1 MLKEFAQYLAG
12 VKENKIY
19 VINGDTYSDNNLFR
33 IAPHVDRPEQI
44 TVSSLDSIA
53 KLIKQEIDVI
63 DALPV
68 FVRVKDAQTVT
79 VFTTFDEYF
88 ERDNLYKAVCDVPEF
103 REGFRSYEKAIIELR
118 SKFIPGEGT
127 SYLLDLLSRVNK
139 ESGVSTSDNG
149 VTQTVEA
156 RSGVSLKQMVA
167 VKPRVLLQPFRTFL
181 EVRQP
186 ESEFLLRINDDGD
199 IGLFEADG
207 GAWRLSAKD
216 SIAGYLESALAEE
229 IAASKV
235 VVMK

>member
-12 VKENKIY
+12 VKENKTY
-19 VINGDTYSDNNLFR
+19 EINGDTYSDNNLFR

-63 DALPV
+63 AALPV

-118 SKFIPGEGT
+118 SKFIPNEGT
-127 SYLLDLLSRVNK
+127 AYLLDLLSRVNK
-139 ESGVSTSDNG
+139 ENGVTTSDNG

-167 VKPRVLLQPFRTFL
+167 VKPRVSLCPYRTFL
-181 EVRQP
+181 EVPQP
-186 ESEFLLRINDDGD
+186 ESEFLLRIDNDGGV
-199 IGLFEADG
+199 GLFEADG
-207 GAWRLSAKD
+207 GAWKLKAKAR
-216 SIAGYLESALAEE
+216 IAEYLEAALAKE
-229 IAASKV
+229 IAAGMV